1 MLGIDDPVVLLAYLL
16 CGASTLLCLIYGV
29 FNWNKGQDEVLPEDA
44 MWSMEDKKSENG
56 A

>member
-16 CGASTLLCLIYGV
+16 CLASTLLCLIYGV
-29 FNWNKGQDEVLPEDA
+29 INWNKGDDTVLPEDV
-44 MWSMEDKKSENG
+44 MWSVEEKKSENG